1 MHNDCHW
8 LLSINVTTQRSQ
20 AITAIGFPAPR
31 APQDAGGAAITTAER
46 LVALCEELE
55 RTDLR
60 PGPVVDAAFG
70 ELVRL
75 CCHPPAGCTGAVLE
89 RVAAHVDRLRGLSS
103 AGEGLM
109 EQYWADRIA
118 GAADPAAE
126 LERFPYL
133 GNYLDLV
140 RLELAALAAVGFGVP
155 RRAVVLGSGPLP
167 LTGMV
172 LADRH
177 GSEVLHVDRDPA
189 ALAAGT
195 AVADAVGIGTRS
207 LAADLSAAALPADL
221 ADEIRRADLVL
232 LGALV
237 GADAAAKDAVTAR
250 LAAAAGPGTALLVR
264 TAAGL
269 RTLLYPEVGPADL
282 PALDVLLEVHPRTDV
297 VNSVRVARAPR

>member
-1 MHNDCHW
+1 M
-8 LLSINVTTQRSQ
+8 TTQRSQ

-31 APQDAGGAAITTAER
+31 APRDAGGAAITTAER

-140 RLELAALAAVGFGVP
+140 RLEIAALAAVGLDLP
-155 RRAVVLGSGPLP
+155 RRVVVLGSGPLP
-167 LTGMV
+167 LTGLV
-172 LADRH
+172 LATRH
-177 GSEVLHVDRDPA
+177 GAEVLHVDRDPI
-189 ALAAGT
+189 ALEAGT
-195 AVADAVGIGTRS
+195 SVAGAVGARTGS
-207 LAADLSAAALPADL
+207 LVADLSSATLSADL
-221 ADEIRRADLVL
+221 VDEIGRADLVL

-237 GADAAAKDAVTAR
+237 GADAAAKEAITTR
-250 LAAAAGPGTALLVR
+250 LAAVAGPGTTLLVR
-264 TAAGL
+264 TATGL
-269 RTLLYPEVGPADL
+269 RTLLYPEVHPADL
-282 PALDVLLEVHPRTDV
+282 PGLDVLLEVHPRTDV
-297 VNSVRVARAPR
+297 VNSVLVARAPR